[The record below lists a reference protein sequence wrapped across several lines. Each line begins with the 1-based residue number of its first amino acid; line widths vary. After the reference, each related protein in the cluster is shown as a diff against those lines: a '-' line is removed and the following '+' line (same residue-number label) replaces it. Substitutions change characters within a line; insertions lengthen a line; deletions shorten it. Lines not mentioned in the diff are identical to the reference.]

1 MQKKV
6 FVNAI
11 LAMALILVSC
21 SSPSSNSDESVP
33 SSTNSIESQTIAEEN
48 NVVEEKKIETNCD
61 DNKRAYEFGR
71 EMSTMVKLG
80 ASSLSSAIN
89 ETGDALGLEP
99 PFDRTNP
106 CVIKGFEDS
115 NNNTPSPYNKEGK
128 NWSRF

>member
-1 MQKKV
+1 MQKNV
-6 FVNAI
+6 FVNTI
-11 LAMALILVSC
+11 LAMALILISC
-21 SSPSSNSDESVP
+21 SSPSSNSDVSVP
-33 SSTNSIESQTIAEEN
+33 SSTNSSESQSITEKN

-61 DNKRAYEFGR
+61 DDKRAYEFGR
-71 EMSTMVKLG
+71 EMNTMVKLG
-80 ASSLSSAIN
+80 ASSLRSAID
-89 ETGDALGLEP
+89 EYGDALGLEP